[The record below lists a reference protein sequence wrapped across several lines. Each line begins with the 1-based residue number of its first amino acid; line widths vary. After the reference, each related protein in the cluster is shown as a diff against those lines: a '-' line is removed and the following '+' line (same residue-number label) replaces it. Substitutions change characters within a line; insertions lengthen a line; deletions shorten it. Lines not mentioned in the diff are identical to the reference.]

1 MVFRIY
7 FVFILT
13 LKELNNLGETNLHV
27 ALINC
32 CGSGKWVGKMLVGFP
47 FASSVDLY
55 FWASKCW
62 EGCTKLDFLEA
73 FTHHPKIGEIDSIKK
88 KFNSTATWA
97 SGEQASINMAS
108 ESVLE
113 ELAEG
118 NHLYEAQFGF
128 IFIVCA
134 TGKTAAEM
142 LYLLKQRLP
151 NKLEAEI
158 KIAAAEQHKI
168 TLLRLEKLLS

>member
-1 MVFRIY
+1 M
-7 FVFILT
+7 T
-13 LKELNNLGETNLHV
+13 LKELNNLGDTNLHV

-32 CGSGKWVGKMLVGFP
+32 CGSGKWVSKMLVGFP
-47 FASSVDLY
+47 FANNIDLY
-55 FWASKCW
+55 FWATKCW
-62 EGCTKLDFLEA
+62 DACSKPDYLEA
-73 FTHHPKIGEIDSIKK
+73 FTHHPKIGDIDSLKK
-88 KFNSTATWA
+88 KFASTATWA
-97 SGEQASINMAS
+97 SGEQAGVNVAS
-108 ESVLE
+108 ETVLE

-118 NHLYEAQFGF
+118 NTLYEEKFGF

-151 NKLEAEI
+151 NKPDEEL